1 MRNKKLVFM
10 SVSLFFLLTLL
21 AACNSSEKPVA
32 EPEVQSNEQMKPAEN
47 EEEPQEPADNV
58 DLDPRIA
65 AGRELI
71 TKYIVD
77 YYKFTT
83 PEAFQEG
90 YLNVL
95 FDISMQSHP
104 RYNALKDYHPD
115 DVKEHSKAEIDT
127 IERESVEPKEEGGFI
142 YKATVT
148 DKVFFKEVPKDDEQ
162 PFFYEKNDYELYI
175 NQDGK
180 GEYKIFDITSK
191 QRIYF
196 PDM

>member
-10 SVSLFFLLTLL
+10 SVSLFFLLALL
-21 AACNSSEKPVA
+21 AACNASGKPVS

-47 EEEPQEPADNV
+47 EKDPQKPEDN

-71 TKYIVD
+71 TRYIVD

-95 FDISMQSHP
+95 FDISMQDHP
-104 RYNALKDYHPD
+104 RYNGLKNYHPD

-127 IERESVEPKEEGGFI
+127 IEKESVEPKEEGGFI

-148 DKVFFKEVPKDDEQ
+148 DKVFFKEVPKDEQ
-162 PFFYEKNDYELYI
+162 PFFYEKNDYELHIY
-175 NQDGK
+175 QDGK
-180 GEYKIFDITSK
+180 GAYKIFDISSK